1 MFRFEITYQI
11 IFLSGLC
18 VKSIE
23 ITEGIT
29 KMNAKEIKNFL
40 NQDYPKLA
48 LLTTGRC
55 LSESSVKPIKVNTS
69 EKDGFAY
76 YQNVF
81 ALVSTTIAK
90 LENTA
95 VHPYRTLI
103 IEHYVKH
110 TRLKDI
116 ELIIGYRH
124 SATCKRINEALL
136 CFANEYNKQADKYNL
151 EFRFQ

>member
-1 MFRFEITYQI
+1 MNTQQI
-11 IFLSGLC
+11 KYFFKI
-18 VKSIE
+18 
-23 ITEGIT
+23 
-29 KMNAKEIKNFL
+29 
-40 NQDYPKLA
+40 DYPRLS

-55 LSESSVKPIKVNTS
+55 LSESSIKPIKVNIS
-69 EKDGFAY
+69 ERGGFAY
-76 YQNVF
+76 YQNVY
-81 ALVSTTIAK
+81 ALVSTTIAE

-136 CFANEYNKQADKYNL
+136 CFANEYNKQADRYNL
-151 EFRFQ
+151 EFRF

>member
-1 MFRFEITYQI
+1 
-11 IFLSGLC
+11 
-18 VKSIE
+18 
-23 ITEGIT
+23 
-29 KMNAKEIKNFL
+29 MNAKEIKNFL

-55 LSESSVKPIKVNTS
+55 LSMSTVKPIKVNIS
-69 EKDGFAY
+69 ERGVFAY
-76 YQNVF
+76 YQNVY
-81 ALVSTTIAK
+81 ALVSTTIAE

-103 IEHYVKH
+103 IERYVKH

-116 ELIIGYRH
+116 EPIIDYSKGT
-124 SATCKRINEALL
+124 TCRKMNEALL

>member
-1 MFRFEITYQI
+1 MNQRFNTLVL
-11 IFLSGLC
+11 FLSGLY

-29 KMNAKEIKNFL
+29 KMNIKQIRHFL
-40 NQDYPKLA
+40 TCDYPRLA
-48 LLTTGRC
+48 LLATGQC

-69 EKDGFAY
+69 ERGDFAY
-76 YQNVF
+76 YQNVY
-81 ALVSTTIAK
+81 ALVSTTIAE

-103 IEHYVKH
+103 IEHFVKH

-116 ELIIGYRH
+116 EPIIDYSKG
-124 SATCKRINEALL
+124 ATCRKMNEALV
-136 CFANEYNKQADKYNL
+136 CVGYEYNERAEKYNL
-151 EFRFQ
+151 EFRFE

>member
-18 VKSIE
+18 AKSIE

-48 LLTTGRC
+48 LIVTGRC

-69 EKDGFAY
+69 EKGGFAY
-76 YQNVF
+76 YQSVY
-81 ALVSTTIAK
+81 ALVSTTIAQ

-95 VHPYRTLI
+95 VRPYRTLI
-103 IEHYVKH
+103 IEHYIKH
-110 TRLKDI
+110 TRLNDL
-116 ELIIGYRH
+116 EPLIGFKH
-124 SATCKRINEALL
+124 TATCKRINEALV
-136 CFANEYNKQADKYNL
+136 CFANEYNKQADRYNL

>member
-1 MFRFEITYQI
+1 
-11 IFLSGLC
+11 
-18 VKSIE
+18 
-23 ITEGIT
+23 
-29 KMNAKEIKNFL
+29 MNAKEIKNFL

-48 LLTTGRC
+48 LLATGRC
-55 LSESSVKPIKVNTS
+55 LSESSVKPIKANIS
-69 EKDGFAY
+69 EKGGFAY

-116 ELIIGYRH
+116 EPIIDYSKGT
-124 SATCKRINEALL
+124 TCRKMNEALL

>member
-1 MFRFEITYQI
+1 MN
-11 IFLSGLC
+11 
-18 VKSIE
+18 
-23 ITEGIT
+23 T
-29 KMNAKEIKNFL
+29 KQVRNFFKE
-40 NQDYPKLA
+40 DYPKLA
-48 LLTTGRC
+48 LIVTGHC

-69 EKDGFAY
+69 EKDDFAY
-76 YQNVF
+76 YQNVY

-110 TRLKDI
+110 TRLNDL
-116 ELIIGYRH
+116 EPLIGFKH
-124 SATCKRINEALL
+124 TATCKRINEALV
-136 CFANEYNKQADKYNL
+136 CFANEYNKQADRYNL

>member
-1 MFRFEITYQI
+1 MN
-11 IFLSGLC
+11 
-18 VKSIE
+18 
-23 ITEGIT
+23 T
-29 KMNAKEIKNFL
+29 KQVRNFFKE
-40 NQDYPKLA
+40 DYPKLS
-48 LLTTGRC
+48 LIVTGRC
-55 LSESSVKPIKVNTS
+55 LSESSVKPIKVNIS
-69 EKDGFAY
+69 EKGGFAY

-136 CFANEYNKQADKYNL
+136 CFAYEYNERANEYDL
-151 EFRFQ
+151 EFKFQ

>member
-1 MFRFEITYQI
+1 
-11 IFLSGLC
+11 
-18 VKSIE
+18 
-23 ITEGIT
+23 
-29 KMNAKEIKNFL
+29 MNAKEIKNFL

-69 EKDGFAY
+69 EKGDFAY
-76 YQNVF
+76 YQNVY
-81 ALVSTTIAK
+81 ALASTTIAE

-136 CFANEYNKQADKYNL
+136 CFAYEYNERANEYDL

>member
-1 MFRFEITYQI
+1 
-11 IFLSGLC
+11 
-18 VKSIE
+18 
-23 ITEGIT
+23 
-29 KMNAKEIKNFL
+29 MNAKEIKNFL

-55 LSESSVKPIKVNTS
+55 LSMSTVKPIKVNIS
-69 EKDGFAY
+69 ERGGFAY
-76 YQNVF
+76 YQNVY

-103 IEHYVKH
+103 IERYVKH

-116 ELIIGYRH
+116 EPIIDYSKGT
-124 SATCKRINEALL
+124 TCRKMNEALL

>member
-1 MFRFEITYQI
+1 
-11 IFLSGLC
+11 
-18 VKSIE
+18 
-23 ITEGIT
+23 
-29 KMNAKEIKNFL
+29 MNAKEIKNFL

-48 LLTTGRC
+48 LLATGQC

-69 EKDGFAY
+69 EKGGFAY

-116 ELIIGYRH
+116 ELIIGYRQTT
-124 SATCKRINEALL
+124 TCKKMNEALL

>member
-1 MFRFEITYQI
+1 MNTKQI
-11 IFLSGLC
+11 RHFLTC
-18 VKSIE
+18 
-23 ITEGIT
+23 
-29 KMNAKEIKNFL
+29 
-40 NQDYPKLA
+40 DYPRLA
-48 LLTTGRC
+48 LLATGRC
-55 LSESSVKPIKVNTS
+55 LSESSVKPIKVNIS
-69 EKDGFAY
+69 EKGGLAYYLAY
-76 YQNVF
+76 YQNVY
-81 ALVSTTIAK
+81 ALVSTTIAE

-116 ELIIGYRH
+116 ELIIDYRH

>member
-1 MFRFEITYQI
+1 MED
-11 IFLSGLC
+11 
-18 VKSIE
+18 
-23 ITEGIT
+23 IT

-40 NQDYPKLA
+40 NQDYPRLA
-48 LLTTGRC
+48 LLATGRC
-55 LSESSVKPIKVNTS
+55 LSKSSIKPIKVNTS
-69 EKDGFAY
+69 EKGDFAY
-76 YQNVF
+76 YQNVY
-81 ALVSTTIAK
+81 ALASTTIAE

-136 CFANEYNKQADKYNL
+136 CFAYEYNKQADKYNL

>member
-1 MFRFEITYQI
+1 M
-11 IFLSGLC
+11 
-18 VKSIE
+18 
-23 ITEGIT
+23 EGIT
-29 KMNAKEIKNFL
+29 KMNTKQIRHFL
-40 NQDYPKLA
+40 TCDYPRLA
-48 LLTTGRC
+48 LLATGRC
-55 LSESSVKPIKVNTS
+55 LSESSVKPIKVNIS
-69 EKDGFAY
+69 EKGDFAY

-81 ALVSTTIAK
+81 ALVSTTIAE

-103 IEHYVKH
+103 IEHYIKR

-116 ELIIGYRH
+116 ELIIDYKH
-124 SATCKRINEALL
+124 TATCKRINEALL

>member
-1 MFRFEITYQI
+1 MNTKQI
-11 IFLSGLC
+11 KYFFKC
-18 VKSIE
+18 
-23 ITEGIT
+23 
-29 KMNAKEIKNFL
+29 
-40 NQDYPKLA
+40 DYPRLA

-55 LSESSVKPIKVNTS
+55 LSESSVKPIKVNIS
-69 EKDGFAY
+69 EKGGFAY

-81 ALVSTTIAK
+81 ALVSTTIAQ

-103 IEHYVKH
+103 IERYVKH

-116 ELIIGYRH
+116 ELLIGY
-124 SATCKRINEALL
+124 SKGTTCRKMNEVLV
-136 CFANEYNKQADKYNL
+136 CFANEYNKQADRYNL